1 MTELTDLRAQQ
12 IQNGE
17 SLEGLRVNG
26 TWFHV
31 LRSFSHDKEIAK
43 IGTMALAVYIVIKG
57 HTDFQ
62 TGNAFP
68 SIPAIAEQIGVT
80 DDTIRLALKKLVKQG
95 WLTVAKKGRNN
106 QYGIVE
112 KVHIDSVDGQ
122 RWATAQRKYVGT
134 QFQPFVDELQRLVR
148 TGNLPTDKNIT
159 INLTVNVQNVAGD
172 SYTVINN
179 DAGTSAAQDLN
190 LLKTLKRL

>member
-1 MTELTDLRAQQ
+1 M
-12 IQNGE
+12 
-17 SLEGLRVNG
+17 
-26 TWFHV
+26 
-31 LRSFSHDKEIAK
+31 
-43 IGTMALAVYIVIKG
+43 YIVIKG

-80 DDTIRLALKKLVKQG
+80 DDTIRLALKKLVKHG
-95 WLTVAKKGRNN
+95 WLTVDKKGRNN
-106 QYGIVE
+106 HYDIVE
-112 KVHIDSVDGQ
+112 KVHIDSADGQ

-134 QFQPFVDELQRLVR
+134 QFQSFVDELQRLVR

-159 INLTVNVQNVAGD
+159 INLTLNVQNVAGD

-179 DAGTSAAQDLN
+179 VPSVNVAPESD